1 MDQDKVTLDEGQ
13 EKQRMNE
20 EKKIPVEEL
29 DHVVGGRGGS
39 GEIFYYEVPCPR
51 CGQVYQIKDKT
62 VKINCSCG
70 TSFYPAGR

>member
-13 EKQRMNE
+13 EEQRINE

-39 GEIFYYEVPCPR
+39 GESFYEVPCPG
-51 CGQVYQIKDKT
+51 CGALYKVRDQT
-62 VKINCSCG
+62 VKINCHCG
-70 TSFYPAGR
+70 TSFYPVER